1 MEFDSNKIESNSIGV
16 EFDSTALK
24 QGFFCLRLDIYF
36 LILTDSKLA
45 QKSKWEN

>member
-1 MEFDSNKIESNSIGV
+1 MEFDSILLESNSIGV
-16 EFDSTALK
+16 EFDSIALE